1 MPEIHSWLDV
11 GLREIAMYVFEEA
24 PPVQVNAQRVRF
36 ALLHGGE
43 SLRIGTFEFVIHCQ
57 EVEPASSTLRGPHF
71 DVAQMSNPPE
81 HLERPLEDRSAEE
94 LIGLLDEELRQI
106 TRYESRERAGMQQL
120 LAAVREVREEL
131 AAERERPTIPFPAPQ
146 PPSEA
151 SELASVLN
159 QLEQLTQSLALQRKQ
174 PAGRGLKS
182 PSLSESL
189 LLSQTEIVD
198 HLDRTNE
205 PLGADSDE
213 DDRERKA
220 IA

>member
-1 MPEIHSWLDV
+1 M
-11 GLREIAMYVFEEA
+11 
-24 PPVQVNAQRVRF
+24 
-36 ALLHGGE
+36 
-43 SLRIGTFEFVIHCQ
+43 
-57 EVEPASSTLRGPHF
+57 
-71 DVAQMSNPPE
+71 
-81 HLERPLEDRSAEE
+81 
-94 LIGLLDEELRQI
+94 
-106 TRYESRERAGMQQL
+106 
-120 LAAVREVREEL
+120 
-131 AAERERPTIPFPAPQ
+131 PFPAPQ

-174 PAGRGLKS
+174 SAGRGLKS